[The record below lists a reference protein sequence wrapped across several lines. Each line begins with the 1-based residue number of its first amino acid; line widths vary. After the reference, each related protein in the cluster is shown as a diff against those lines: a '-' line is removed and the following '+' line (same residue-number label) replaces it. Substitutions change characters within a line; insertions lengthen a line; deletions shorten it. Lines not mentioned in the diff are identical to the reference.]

1 MNTINRP
8 IFKEIAKIQRGI
20 GLPPSADESDYG
32 SCQAYTVNSNPCK
45 RILRKK
51 QDEIVNLLSEF
62 RHITEYSEID
72 NLYDKMARFIELTHC
87 HSHKDRALEAFS
99 KWKTEWIATAS
110 SSSSTLA
117 TNAFFS
123 SDSLDVSSESSSVAS
138 PTLSSPASGGSGR
151 NPSASDLYVDETT
164 RHLPPHRNLRNIATR
179 RRDDNFDNTQE
190 LRDRMRSLGSV
201 VFPSEDAQQNT
212 LEIYSTIKYPPH
224 PLRMYNGIIYIYEH
238 ASIPGIFKIG
248 FSTKSA
254 QQRHRQHGNCYGID
268 TNIIYET
275 ENPFAGAFQ
284 AERIIHAVLRHKQIQ
299 IYVCSNCGRGHREW
313 FVTSREEAFKIVHS
327 AESWLKMPAYTLH
340 QGRYEL
346 SPRAEVIYGSMF
358 SFSSTE
364 LGQHI
369 NNHDALDDTSDVFSV
384 NHLVAAT
391 REISISTSSSPVAR
405 NGRSTE
411 SAGRTSTSAL
421 PILLDEQISPL
432 SRAAS
437 ALDMMNADEIREL
450 TQRRSLPSTNLNS
463 DEEYSDAEGSQDSD
477 SDEYYSESDESEELD
492 IDEEYTEGE
501 ESQEVDTD
509 EEHSETEEPQES
521 HTNEESHQGEAFGV
535 RTRSEPNDATPE
547 VNIELVRLLRAIRQG
562 GAREFRIIFPS

>member
-164 RHLPPHRNLRNIATR
+164 RHLPPHRNLRNIAT
-179 RRDDNFDNTQE
+179 Q

-411 SAGRTSTSAL
+411 SA
-421 PILLDEQISPL
+421 
-432 SRAAS
+432 AS

-463 DEEYSDAEGSQDSD
+463 DEEYMRVMS
-477 SDEYYSESDESEELD
+477 LK
-492 IDEEYTEGE
+492 
-501 ESQEVDTD
+501 
-509 EEHSETEEPQES
+509 
-521 HTNEESHQGEAFGV
+521 N
-535 RTRSEPNDATPE
+535 
-547 VNIELVRLLRAIRQG
+547 
-562 GAREFRIIFPS
+562 